1 MGWGMECRVEKEA
14 GGALTNTKDLWKSH
28 METTVEAS

>member
-1 MGWGMECRVEKEA
+1 MGDGVQGRKEV
-14 GGALTNTKDLWKSH
+14 GVALTNTKDLWKSH